1 MTNRRYVNINEV
13 SEYTSLPVKSL
24 YELAS
29 QGRIP
34 SIKLGKRV
42 LFDLQ
47 DIDKMMESMKRTC
60 NKEGKL
66 LIKYLEV
73 FMVIDYNTAD
83 SDFQAQLSTL
93 KGGV

>member
-1 MTNRRYVNINEV
+1 
-13 SEYTSLPVKSL
+13 
-24 YELAS
+24 LAS

-60 NKEGKL
+60 NKEEKIVNKIL
-66 LIKYLEV
+66 
-73 FMVIDYNTAD
+73 
-83 SDFQAQLSTL
+83 
-93 KGGV
+93 GGIHGN

>member
-1 MTNRRYVNINEV
+1 MQNQKNMTNRRYVNINVV
-13 SEYTSLPVKSL
+13 SEYMSIPVKSL

-47 DIDKMMESMKRTC
+47 DIDKMMECMKRTC
-60 NKEGKL
+60 NKEEKIANKIL
-66 LIKYLEV
+66 
-73 FMVIDYNTAD
+73 
-83 SDFQAQLSTL
+83 
-93 KGGV
+93 GGVHGN

>member
-1 MTNRRYVNINEV
+1 MSIR
-13 SEYTSLPVKSL
+13 VKSL

-29 QGRIP
+29 KGRIT

-60 NKEGKL
+60 NKEEKIVNKIL
-66 LIKYLEV
+66 
-73 FMVIDYNTAD
+73 
-83 SDFQAQLSTL
+83 
-93 KGGV
+93 GGVHGN

>member
-1 MTNRRYVNINEV
+1 
-13 SEYTSLPVKSL
+13 
-24 YELAS
+24 LAS

-60 NKEGKL
+60 NKE
-66 LIKYLEV
+66 EE
-73 FMVIDYNTAD
+73 IDKKIIEKFLD
-83 SDFQAQLSTL
+83 SDI
-93 KGGV
+93 

>member
-29 QGRIP
+29 LGRIP

-60 NKEGKL
+60 NKEEEIANKIL
-66 LIKYLEV
+66 
-73 FMVIDYNTAD
+73 
-83 SDFQAQLSTL
+83 
-93 KGGV
+93 GGIHGN

>member
-1 MTNRRYVNINEV
+1 MMQNQKNMTNRRYVNINEV

-34 SIKLGKRV
+34 SIKLGSRV

-47 DIDKMMESMKRTC
+47 DIDKMMESKKRTC
-60 NKEGKL
+60 NKEEKIVNKIL
-66 LIKYLEV
+66 
-73 FMVIDYNTAD
+73 
-83 SDFQAQLSTL
+83 
-93 KGGV
+93 GGVHGN

>member
-1 MTNRRYVNINEV
+1 MKSDKYIKRYVNINEV

-29 QGRIP
+29 LGRIP

-60 NKEGKL
+60 NKEEKIVNKIL
-66 LIKYLEV
+66 
-73 FMVIDYNTAD
+73 
-83 SDFQAQLSTL
+83 
-93 KGGV
+93 GGIHGN

>member
-13 SEYTSLPVKSL
+13 SEYMSIPVKSL

-29 QGRIP
+29 LGRIP

-60 NKEGKL
+60 NKEEKIVNKIL
-66 LIKYLEV
+66 
-73 FMVIDYNTAD
+73 
-83 SDFQAQLSTL
+83 
-93 KGGV
+93 GGIHGN

>member
-1 MTNRRYVNINEV
+1 MKSDKYIKRYVNINEV
-13 SEYTSLPVKSL
+13 SEYTSIPVKSL

-60 NKEGKL
+60 NKE
-66 LIKYLEV
+66 EE
-73 FMVIDYNTAD
+73 IDKKIIEKFLD
-83 SDFQAQLSTL
+83 SDI
-93 KGGV
+93 

>member
-1 MTNRRYVNINEV
+1 MKSDKYIKRYVNINEV

-34 SIKLGKRV
+34 SIKLGSRV

-47 DIDKMMESMKRTC
+47 DIDKMMESKKRTC
-60 NKEGKL
+60 NKDE
-66 LIKYLEV
+66 E
-73 FMVIDYNTAD
+73 IDNKI
-83 SDFQAQLSTL
+83 L
-93 KGGV
+93 GGIHGN

>member
-1 MTNRRYVNINEV
+1 MQNQKNMTNRRYVNINEV
-13 SEYTSLPVKSL
+13 SKYTSIPVKSL

-34 SIKLGKRV
+34 SIKLGSRV

-60 NKEGKL
+60 NKEEKIVNKIL
-66 LIKYLEV
+66 
-73 FMVIDYNTAD
+73 
-83 SDFQAQLSTL
+83 
-93 KGGV
+93 GGIHGN

>member
-1 MTNRRYVNINEV
+1 MTKRRYVNINEV

-29 QGRIP
+29 LGRMP
-34 SIKLGKRV
+34 SIKLGRRV

-60 NKEGKL
+60 NKDEEIANKILGD
-66 LIKYLEV
+66 IHG
-73 FMVIDYNTAD
+73 N
-83 SDFQAQLSTL
+83 
-93 KGGV
+93 

>member
-1 MTNRRYVNINEV
+1 MQNQKNMTKKRYVNINEV
-13 SEYTSLPVKSL
+13 SEYMSLPVKSL

-47 DIDKMMESMKRTC
+47 DIDKMMESKKRTC
-60 NKEGKL
+60 NKDEEIVNKIL
-66 LIKYLEV
+66 
-73 FMVIDYNTAD
+73 
-83 SDFQAQLSTL
+83 
-93 KGGV
+93 GGVHGN

>member
-1 MTNRRYVNINEV
+1 MQNQKNMTNRRYVNINEV
-13 SEYTSLPVKSL
+13 SEYMSIPVKSL

-60 NKEGKL
+60 NKEEEIANKIL
-66 LIKYLEV
+66 
-73 FMVIDYNTAD
+73 
-83 SDFQAQLSTL
+83 
-93 KGGV
+93 GGVHGN

>member
-1 MTNRRYVNINEV
+1 MMQNQKNMTNRRYVNINEV
-13 SEYTSLPVKSL
+13 SEYTSIPVKSL

-60 NKEGKL
+60 NKE
-66 LIKYLEV
+66 EE
-73 FMVIDYNTAD
+73 IDKKIIEKFLD
-83 SDFQAQLSTL
+83 SDI
-93 KGGV
+93 

>member
-13 SEYTSLPVKSL
+13 SEYMSIPVKSL

-29 QGRIP
+29 LGRIP

-60 NKEGKL
+60 NKEEKIVNKIL
-66 LIKYLEV
+66 
-73 FMVIDYNTAD
+73 
-83 SDFQAQLSTL
+83 
-93 KGGV
+93 GGVHGN

>member
-13 SEYTSLPVKSL
+13 AEYTSLPVKSL

-29 QGRIP
+29 LGRIP
-34 SIKLGKRV
+34 SIKYGRRV

-60 NKEGKL
+60 NKE
-66 LIKYLEV
+66 EE
-73 FMVIDYNTAD
+73 IDKKIIEKFLD
-83 SDFQAQLSTL
+83 SDI
-93 KGGV
+93 